1 MTFKMYK
8 TKVEIEAA
16 DIRTMKAMSID
27 DYEAYIRDGNGLVWV
42 DHHDVLRSGIA
53 EYPIAANKAQLRA
66 FISYLGELESKLGE
80 TSA

>member
-1 MTFKMYK
+1 MAFNTYK
-8 TKVEIEAA
+8 TTVEIEAA
-16 DIRTMKAMSID
+16 DIRTIKGMSLA
-27 DYEAYIRDGNGLVWV
+27 DYEAYIRDGNGIVWV

-66 FISYLGELESKLGE
+66 FIAYLRELESKLGE